1 MEIKSTD
8 ELSHEIKA
16 VNNIEDYLKKNKEH
30 MIMTNLSEHLNML
43 LSLKKLKKADVVRAS
58 LLDRTYVYKIFAGK
72 KNPTRDKLIALA
84 FGLRLSDRETQ
95 KMLKLSGNRE
105 LYARDE
111 RDALILF
118 SLQRNKTIFDVNE
131 LLIDHEL
138 AILDTCPSS
147 DDPSHTRV

>member
-16 VNNIEDYLKKNKEH
+16 ARNIEDYLQKNKEH

-58 LLDRTYVYKIFAGK
+58 LLDRTYVYKIFAGE

-84 FGLRLSDRETQ
+84 FGLHLSDLETQ
-95 KMLKLSGNRE
+95 NMLKLSGNRE

-118 SLQRNKTIFDVNE
+118 SLQRNKTVFEVNE
-131 LLIDHEL
+131 LLVDHEL
-138 AILDTCPSS
+138 AILN
-147 DDPSHTRV
+147 

>member
-1 MEIKSTD
+1 MEPKSTD

-16 VNNIEDYLKKNKEH
+16 ARNIEDYLNKNKEH
-30 MIMTNLSEHLNML
+30 MIMTDLSEHLNML
-43 LSLKKLKKADVVRAS
+43 LSLKKLTKADVVRAS
-58 LLDRTYVYKIFAGK
+58 LLDRTYVYKIFAGE

-84 FGLRLSDRETQ
+84 FGLHLSDLETQ

-118 SLQRNKTIFDVNE
+118 SLQRNKTVFEVNE
-131 LLIDHEL
+131 LLINHEL
-138 AILDTCPSS
+138 AILNTCQ
-147 DDPSHTRV
+147 

>member
-16 VNNIEDYLKKNKEH
+16 AKNIKDYLQKNKEH
-30 MIMTNLSEHLNML
+30 MIKTNLSEHLNML

-58 LLDRTYVYKIFAGK
+58 LLDRTYVYKIFAGE

-84 FGLRLSDRETQ
+84 FGLHLSDLETQ

-118 SLQRNKTIFDVNE
+118 SLQRNKTVFEVNE

-138 AILDTCPSS
+138 SILS
-147 DDPSHTRV
+147 

>member
-1 MEIKSTD
+1 MELKSTD
-8 ELSHEIKA
+8 ELSHEIKD
-16 VNNIEDYLKKNKEH
+16 VRNIEDYLNKNKKH
-30 MIMTNLSEHLNML
+30 MIMTDLSEHLNML

-58 LLDRTYVYKIFAGK
+58 LLDRTYVYKIFAGE

-84 FGLRLSDRETQ
+84 FGLHLSDLETQ

-118 SLQRNKTIFDVNE
+118 SLQRNKTVFEVNE
-131 LLIDHEL
+131 LLIDHGL
-138 AILDTCPSS
+138 AILN
-147 DDPSHTRV
+147 

>member
-1 MEIKSTD
+1 MEPKSTD
-8 ELSHEIKA
+8 ELSHEIKVA
-16 VNNIEDYLKKNKEH
+16 RNIEDYLNKNKEH
-30 MIMTNLSEHLNML
+30 MIMTDLSEHLNML
-43 LSLKKLKKADVVRAS
+43 LSLKKLTKADVVRAS
-58 LLDRTYVYKIFAGK
+58 LLDRTYVYKIFAGE

-84 FGLRLSDRETQ
+84 FGLHLSDLETQ

-118 SLQRNKTIFDVNE
+118 SLQRNKTVFEVNE

-138 AILDTCPSS
+138 AILS
-147 DDPSHTRV
+147 

>member
-16 VNNIEDYLKKNKEH
+16 AKNIKDYLQKNKEH
-30 MIMTNLSEHLNML
+30 MIKTNLSEHLNML

-58 LLDRTYVYKIFAGK
+58 LLDRTYVYKIFAGE

-84 FGLRLSDRETQ
+84 FGLHLSDLETQ
-95 KMLKLSGNRE
+95 KMLKLSDNRE

-118 SLQRNKTIFDVNE
+118 SLQRNKTVFEVNE

-138 AILDTCPSS
+138 SILS
-147 DDPSHTRV
+147 

>member
-16 VNNIEDYLKKNKEH
+16 ARNIEDYLKKNKDH
-30 MIMTNLSEHLNML
+30 MIMTNLPEHLNML

-58 LLDRTYVYKIFAGK
+58 LLDRTYVYKIFAGE
-72 KNPTRDKLIALA
+72 KNPTRDKRIALA
-84 FGLRLSDRETQ
+84 FGLHLTDLETQ

-105 LYARDE
+105 LYARDA

-118 SLQRNKTIFDVNE
+118 SLQQNKTIFE
-131 LLIDHEL
+131 LNKMLIDHEL
-138 AILDTCPSS
+138 VILN
-147 DDPSHTRV
+147 

>member
-1 MEIKSTD
+1 MELKSTD
-8 ELSHEIKA
+8 ELSHEIKD
-16 VNNIEDYLKKNKEH
+16 VRNIEDYLNKNKEH
-30 MIMTNLSEHLNML
+30 MIMTDLSEHLNML

-58 LLDRTYVYKIFAGK
+58 LLDRTYVYKIFAGE

-84 FGLRLSDRETQ
+84 FGLHLSDLETQ

-118 SLQRNKTIFDVNE
+118 SLQRNKTVFEVNE

-138 AILDTCPSS
+138 AILS
-147 DDPSHTRV
+147 

>member
-1 MEIKSTD
+1 MELKSTD
-8 ELSHEIKA
+8 ELSHEIKD
-16 VNNIEDYLKKNKEH
+16 VRNIEDYLNKNRKH
-30 MIMTNLSEHLNML
+30 MIMTDLSEHLNML

-58 LLDRTYVYKIFAGK
+58 LLDRTYVYKIFAGE

-84 FGLRLSDRETQ
+84 FGLHLSDLETQ

-118 SLQRNKTIFDVNE
+118 SLQRNKTVFEVNE
-131 LLIDHEL
+131 LLIDHGL
-138 AILDTCPSS
+138 AILN
-147 DDPSHTRV
+147 

>member
-1 MEIKSTD
+1 MEPKSTD

-16 VNNIEDYLKKNKEH
+16 ARNIEDYLNKNKEH
-30 MIMTNLSEHLNML
+30 MIMTDLSEHLNML
-43 LSLKKLKKADVVRAS
+43 LSLKKLTKADVVRAS
-58 LLDRTYVYKIFAGK
+58 LLDRTYVYKIFAGE

-84 FGLRLSDRETQ
+84 FGLHLSDLETQ

-118 SLQRNKTIFDVNE
+118 SLQRNKTVFEVNE
-131 LLIDHEL
+131 LLIDHGL
-138 AILDTCPSS
+138 AILN
-147 DDPSHTRV
+147 

>member
-16 VNNIEDYLKKNKEH
+16 ARNIEDYLKKNKDH
-30 MIMTNLSEHLNML
+30 MIMTNLPEHLNML

-58 LLDRTYVYKIFAGK
+58 LLDRTYVYKIFAGE

-84 FGLRLSDRETQ
+84 FGLHLTDLETQ

-118 SLQRNKTIFDVNE
+118 SLQQNKTIFELNE
-131 LLIDHEL
+131 MLIDHEL
-138 AILDTCPSS
+138 VILN
-147 DDPSHTRV
+147 

>member
-1 MEIKSTD
+1 MELKSTD

-16 VNNIEDYLKKNKEH
+16 VSNIEDYLNINKEH
-30 MIMTNLSEHLNML
+30 MIMTDLSEHLNML
-43 LSLKKLKKADVVRAS
+43 LSLKKLKKADVVHAS
-58 LLDRTYVYKIFAGK
+58 LLDRTYVYKIFAGE

-84 FGLRLSDRETQ
+84 FGLHLSDLETQ

-118 SLQRNKTIFDVNE
+118 SLQRNKTVFEVNE
-131 LLIDHEL
+131 LLIDHGL
-138 AILDTCPSS
+138 AILN
-147 DDPSHTRV
+147 